1 MMCNV
6 KYAATVIVILSHLI
20 VFYYLKLDITSIFEY
35 FTVDK
40 FEYCGIL
47 KETSIDSGAH
57 NAIVVR
63 TDTEKGIFPQRR
75 RYAQCISR
83 KSQSLRLSGGRVFRS
98 SRHCPSQI
106 RNVTPRECG
115 KHGSDRSGRGIWIFP
130 QYLLSGQFKF
140 RRSRNKRPYS
150 RKTWPS
156 RSSQSQFQNTLLSQ
170 RLYARGKTHPG
181 AQASDAGATRIWHH
195 YPPEDNRTC
204 TGWKK
209 NGVVKPDT
217 TTTSEKKILTDK
229 VCLSRRYEKL
239 RKAALGEAVPVEDRS
254 GLVLFLRHGMI
265 CWIKGISEAEFS
277 QKQQAIPCS
286 RSTGFVTLT
295 QNNTVIKIFAAMT
308 LHTQDK
314 KERAT

>member
-1 MMCNV
+1 M
-6 KYAATVIVILSHLI
+6 VILPHLI
-20 VFYYLKLDITSIFEY
+20 VFYYLKLNITSIY
-35 FTVDK
+35 KHITVDK
-40 FEYCGIL
+40 FGYCGIL
-47 KETSIDSGAH
+47 KRTLINSGAH
-57 NAIVVR
+57 NVIAVR
-63 TDTEKGIFPQRR
+63 TNTEKGIFPQRR
-75 RYAQCISR
+75 RCAQCISG
-83 KSQSLRLSGGRVFRS
+83 KSQSLWFPGRRVFRS

-106 RNVTPRECG
+106 RNVTPRACG
-115 KHGSDRSGRGIWIFP
+115 KRGGDKSGRGIWIIS

-195 YPPEDNRTC
+195 HPPQDNRTC

-209 NGVVKPDT
+209 NGVVKPDI
-217 TTTSEKKILTDK
+217 TTTSETKILTDK

-265 CWIKGISEAEFS
+265 RWIKTISEAESS
-277 QKQQAIPCS
+277 QKQQINPCS
-286 RSTGFVTLT
+286 RSTGYVTSI
-295 QNNTVIKIFAAMT
+295 QNNTVIKIFAAMA
-308 LHTQDK
+308 LHTQNK
-314 KERAT
+314 GERTT